1 MQNYSDRGNSLVMP
15 PPVLTLV
22 IVSSYISLINFIYL
36 IGTYLSKKITYH
48 ITSLCTLSYAVS
60 RSIKII

>member
-15 PPVLTLV
+15 PPDLTLV

-36 IGTYLSKKITYH
+36 IGTYLSKKKNLPH
-48 ITSLCTLSYAVS
+48 NLSMYF
-60 RSIKII
+60 IICCFWVN

>member
-36 IGTYLSKKITYH
+36 IGTYLSKKNLPH
-48 ITSLCTLSYAVS
+48 NLSMYF
-60 RSIKII
+60 IICYF